1 MQKIYITELY
11 KLDGDPTQELSWIGS
26 IVAPHSMVS
35 MVHILP
41 SGEAAPHMQSVPGVF
56 LLESAEKK
64 KSKYQISYL
73 FNHLCKNYQSLNKQ
87 ITK

>member
-1 MQKIYITELY
+1 MQKIYITELS

-64 KSKYQISYL
+64 KIKTSNQL
-73 FNHLCKNYQSLNKQ
+73 LVQPSLQKLS
-87 ITK
+87 ITQ

>member
-1 MQKIYITELY
+1 MQKIYITELS

-41 SGEAAPHMQSVPGVF
+41 SGEAAPHMQSVPGVI

-64 KSKYQISYL
+64 SKHQISYL
-73 FNHLCKNYQSLNKQ
+73 LNHLCKNYQSLNKQ